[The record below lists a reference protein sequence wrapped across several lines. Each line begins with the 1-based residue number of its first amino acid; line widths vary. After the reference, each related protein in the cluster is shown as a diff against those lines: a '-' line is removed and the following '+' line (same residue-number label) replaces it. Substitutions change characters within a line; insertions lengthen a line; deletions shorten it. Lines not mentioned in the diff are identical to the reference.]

1 MEGFQLPTSAIL
13 ILSRG
18 SGWHGNLIL
27 GKEGKEEGGDG
38 GEGVIFKKNNLFKHT
53 PSHSNIPFISSN
65 ASDLNFDFTVAF
77 FFFCLSFLLRNFTQS

>member
-27 GKEGKEEGGDG
+27 GKEGKEGGGDG
-38 GEGVIFKKNNLFKHT
+38 GEGVIFKKKKNLFKHT
-53 PSHSNIPFISSN
+53 PSLGSFHHSNILFISSN
-65 ASDLNFDFTVAF
+65 ACD
-77 FFFCLSFLLRNFTQS
+77 